1 MAGAEQRTGI
11 DDIGVEEVWERLA
24 GDRNAVLV
32 DVRTQAEWVF
42 VGLPDVSVLGK
53 NTVTVEWQTF
63 PDGQVNPSFVE
74 HLGTELQAAGA
85 GPDTPLFFI
94 CRSGS
99 RSRAAARAM
108 AASGYRRCHNVADGF
123 EGSRDTAGHRGSV
136 SGWKAAGLPWVQG

>member
-42 VGLPDVSVLGK
+42 VGLPDVSALGK
-53 NTVTVEWQTF
+53 KTVTVEWQTF
-63 PDGQVNPSFVE
+63 PGGQVNPDFVE
-74 HLGTELQAAGA
+74 HLGTELRASGA

-99 RSRAAARAM
+99 RSRAAAQAM
-108 AASGYRRCHNVADGF
+108 AASGFRRCHNVADGF
-123 EGSRDTAGHRGSV
+123 EGHRDTAGHRGSV